1 MKDKELKRDF
11 QNLWQGQK
19 PFVFFRAPNTNS
31 VRCFFQKDSQLFKTF
46 DFKINGFLMGSFIME
61 SETAY
66 IPSDH
71 QKEYAFNPTLVS
83 VQPFPLEESKEEKQ
97 SFFDLVHRTKKAI
110 HSGLLKKLVVSRK
123 IKIKHNLN
131 PFELF
136 NNLLHLYPQAMVYF
150 WHHPVAGTWMGAS
163 PERLFGIDEYGLKT
177 MSLAGTLPFNSN
189 EIYHWGAKEKLEQA
203 LVTQS
208 IKKVLRDL
216 FNEEDIECSETYTK
230 RAGNLVHLCNDIS
243 VNRANVSVERMIKNL
258 HPTPAVGG
266 IPKQEGLDFI
276 ASHEKFDRQYY
287 SGCMGDVDLLGECN
301 LYVNLRCAQL
311 KKESISLY
319 VGAGI
324 TAESDA
330 EQEWEETQNK
340 AQTILQAL

>member
-1 MKDKELKRDF
+1 MKERELKRDF

-19 PFVFFRAPNTNS
+19 PFVFFRAPNANS
-31 VRCFFQKDSQLFKTF
+31 VHCFFQKDSQLFKTS

-61 SETAY
+61 SETAF
-66 IPSDH
+66 IPSDY
-71 QKEYAFNPTLVS
+71 QKEYSFNPTLVS
-83 VQPFPLEESKEEKQ
+83 VQPFPLEESEKDKQ
-97 SFFDLVHRTKKAI
+97 AFVDLVNKTKTAI
-110 HSGLLKKLVVSRK
+110 NSGLLKKLVLSRK
-123 IKIKHNLN
+123 IEIKKKIH
-131 PFELF
+131 PFGSF

-150 WHHPVAGTWMGAS
+150 WHHPIAGMWIGAS
-163 PERLFGIDEYGLKT
+163 PERLLGIDEYGLKT
-177 MSLAGTLPFNSN
+177 MSLAGTLPFNSK
-189 EIYHWGAKEKLEQA
+189 EIYHWGAKEKLEQE

-208 IKKVLRDL
+208 IKKVLGDL
-216 FNEEDIECSETYTK
+216 FKEEDIECSETYTK

-243 VNRANVSVERMIKNL
+243 VNKANVNVERMIKNL
-258 HPTPAVGG
+258 HPTPAVAG

-276 ASHEKFDRQYY
+276 ASNEKFDRQYY
-287 SGCMGDVDLLGECN
+287 SGYMGDVDLLGERN

-311 KKESISLY
+311 KRESISLY